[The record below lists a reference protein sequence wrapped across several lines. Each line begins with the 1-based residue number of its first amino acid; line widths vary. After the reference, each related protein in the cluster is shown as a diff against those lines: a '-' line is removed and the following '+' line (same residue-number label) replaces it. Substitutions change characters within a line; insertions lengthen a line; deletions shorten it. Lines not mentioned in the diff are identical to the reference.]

1 MAKRASP
8 GDGSLRQRPD
18 GRWEYR
24 VVVGMDADMK
34 VIRKSFYSKDKTGA
48 GAKRAYRTWLQR
60 QSSDELEGRRTV
72 KVWAE
77 LWLETYKRGK
87 VAPKSYQNYKNYV
100 EGHIIP
106 ALGAMLLDEVRP
118 VDIERLY
125 QSEQFLSASALNH
138 IRIAL
143 NGIFQSAVEN
153 RLCHQNPAE
162 KVRPPK
168 KEASLPVSFSREDIA
183 RLIPFCEEHANG
195 VYVEALLYTG
205 LRIGELCAL
214 TWPDVDL
221 ENGVLTISKSVAV
234 SAEVG
239 TKYEVKHSTKT
250 GKSRQVVLTPAGIAV
265 FQRIPKRGIYVFP
278 GSHTPFCT
286 PSLFRSRYD
295 SVFLA
300 LNERLMQ
307 EHQAAGGKGEPVQVP
322 LLSPHKCRHTYAS
335 FLLAGG
341 ANLRAVQDQL
351 GHARITT
358 TEIYTHVDI
367 ESRKDNVQK
376 LGY

>member
-1 MAKRASP
+1 MAKHASP
-8 GDGSLRQRPD
+8 GDGTLRQRSD

-34 VIRKSFYSKDKTGA
+34 VLRKSFYSKDKTGS
-48 GAKRAYRTWLQR
+48 GAKKAYRDWLQR
-60 QSSDELEGRRTV
+60 QETDELEGQKTV

-77 LWLETYKRGK
+77 TWLETYKRGK

-100 EGHIIP
+100 NAHIVP
-106 ALGAMLLDEVRP
+106 AIGGKLLDSVRP
-118 VDIERLY
+118 VDIETLY
-125 QSEQFLSASALNH
+125 LSEKYLSASALNH

-143 NGIFQSAVEN
+143 NGIFESAIEN
-153 RLCHQNPAE
+153 RLCHQNPAA
-162 KVRPPK
+162 KVHPPK
-168 KEASLPVSFSREDIA
+168 KETKLPVSFSRDDISL
-183 RLIPFCEEHANG
+183 LIPFCAAHEHG
-195 VYVEALLYTG
+195 FYVEALLYTG

-214 TWPDVDL
+214 TWSDVDL
-221 ENGVLTISKSVAV
+221 EAGVLTISKSVAV
-234 SAEVG
+234 SGEQG
-239 TKYEVKHSTKT
+239 SKYEVKNSTKT
-250 GKSRQVVLTPAGIAV
+250 GKTRQVVLTPAGAEV

-278 GSHTPFCT
+278 GVRTAFCT

-295 SVFLA
+295 AVFTD
-300 LNERLMQ
+300 LNKFLMD
-307 EHQAAGGKGEPVQVP
+307 EHVKSRSKSEPPQVP

-341 ANLRAVQDQL
+341 ANIRAVQDQL

-367 ESRKDNVQK
+367 ESLKDNVQK
-376 LGY
+376 LVY